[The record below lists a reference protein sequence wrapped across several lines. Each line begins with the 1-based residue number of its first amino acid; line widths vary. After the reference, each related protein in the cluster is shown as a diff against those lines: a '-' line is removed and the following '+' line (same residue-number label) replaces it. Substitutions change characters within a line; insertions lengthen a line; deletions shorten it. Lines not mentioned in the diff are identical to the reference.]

1 MQEVS
6 AKEQKLLPKKKFAFK
21 SRKKGSQP
29 QTTGAE
35 GREGG
40 GGGGREREEGGG
52 GGGRERGE
60 GGVGRGRERGEGER
74 GVGSNIQL
82 KNLVGF
88 RDRKDEKLLMS
99 VSCKMEQPGS
109 LVPLSTEQRE
119 PGSKVSTFVLIV
131 CVLVLQ
137 ADEVKGHDVD
147 LVGLVSCKVRLCG
160 APSTLHMNKMEGCT

>member
-1 MQEVS
+1 MS

-29 QTTGAE
+29 QTKEAE

-40 GGGGREREEGGG
+40 GGGGGERGGEGE
-52 GGGRERGE
+52 GGRERGE
-60 GGVGRGRERGEGER
+60 

-99 VSCKMEQPGS
+99 VSCKNGTSWQPSS
-109 LVPLSTEQRE
+109 LVPLGRE
-119 PGSKVSTFVLIV
+119 PG
-131 CVLVLQ
+131 
-137 ADEVKGHDVD
+137 
-147 LVGLVSCKVRLCG
+147 
-160 APSTLHMNKMEGCT
+160 